1 MLDIDVIVSDFDGT
15 LLDDNKQLP
24 EQFPAL
30 LHALTQRGIRFI
42 ACLLYTS
49 PSPRD

>member
-1 MLDIDVIVSDFDGT
+1 MQELHVKSLLPVRLDKF
-15 LLDDNKQLP
+15 LM

-30 LHALTQRGIRFI
+30 GLGRLNK

-49 PSPRD
+49 PSPRDCS